1 MAGNSNSGRRRKPT
15 HLKLVE
21 GRQYRLNK
29 NEPIPKGDL
38 VEAPN
43 FLTSEQRAKWDQ
55 AISDAP
61 YGLLKRLDGPALAC
75 WVVAYSLYV
84 EAVEALKNG
93 PRIIKSPNGMPVQ
106 SPWVGILNKQALIM
120 QRLSLDLGFSPAARS
135 RVSADFEDQEHDPAE
150 RFFGPV
156 R

>member
-21 GRQYRLNK
+21 DRRYRLNK
-29 NEPIPKGDL
+29 NEPVPKGSL
-38 VEAPN
+38 NLAPD
-43 FLTSEQRAKWDQ
+43 FLTSEQRAIWEQ
-55 AISDAP
+55 VIADAP
-61 YGLLKRLDGPALAC
+61 LGLLKRLDGAALAC
-75 WVVAYSLYV
+75 WVVAYSMYI
-84 EAVEALKNG
+84 EAVEALKHG
-93 PRIIKSPNGMPVQ
+93 PRIVKSPNGMPVQ

-135 RVSADFEDQEHDPAE
+135 RVSADLCDEAYDLAE
-150 RFFGPV
+150 RYF